1 MPKIFREATIDDIK
15 EIFVVR
21 YSVKENVLRETDLVD
36 EKICESY
43 LTERGKGWVCEMD
56 GEIVGFAIADLKDN
70 NIWALFLKP
79 EYEQRGIGRQLHA
92 NMLDWYFSKT
102 SKTVWLGTNPNT
114 RAELFYRKAGWKE
127 AGTHGEDEIKFEM
140 TFKDWRQ
147 VRQKQTT

>member
-1 MPKIFREATIDDIK
+1 MPKIFREATVADIK
-15 EIFVVR
+15 QIFVVR
-21 YSVKENVLRETDLVD
+21 YSVKENVLSETDLVD

-79 EYEQRGIGRQLHA
+79 EYEQRGIGRQLHTI
-92 NMLDWYFSKT
+92 MLDWYFSKT
-102 SKTVWLGTNPNT
+102 PKTVWLGTNPNT

>member
-1 MPKIFREATIDDIK
+1 MPKIFREATVADIK
-15 EIFVVR
+15 QIFVVR

-43 LTERGKGWVCEMD
+43 LTERGKGWVCEME

-79 EYEQRGIGRQLHA
+79 EYEKQGIGRQLHTI
-92 NMLDWYFSKT
+92 MLDWYFSQT
-102 SKTVWLGTNPNT
+102 PKTVWLGTNPNT